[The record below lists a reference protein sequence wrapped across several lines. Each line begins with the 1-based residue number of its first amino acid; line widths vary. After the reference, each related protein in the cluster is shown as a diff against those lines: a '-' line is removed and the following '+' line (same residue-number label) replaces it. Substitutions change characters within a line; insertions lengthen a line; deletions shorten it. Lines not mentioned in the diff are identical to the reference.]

1 MIPDDQVKL
10 TSMSHTAG
18 CAAKIG
24 PGTLAGILETLPK
37 FHDPNLLVGIETSDD
52 GAIYKVSDE
61 LALIQTLDFF
71 TPVVDDPYTF
81 GQVAAANAL
90 SDIYAMGGEPK
101 IALNIVAWPNCV
113 NPKFLGEILRGGA
126 DKVKEAGAVLA
137 GGHSIQDDEPK
148 YGLSVTGF
156 VHPDR
161 IFKNCGAKVGDV
173 LILTKPLGTGIVN
186 TAVKAEMACE
196 EAQQE
201 VIKVMT
207 TLNKTAKQIIE
218 KYEIHS
224 CTDVTGFGLA
234 GHSMEMAEGSDVTVE
249 IWMNQLPLQSHTLE
263 YARMGLIPAGAY
275 RNRSFTEDRIEID
288 QGISEELQDIFFDPQ
303 TSGGLLISVTPK
315 TAEAILKEFAE
326 SGMETAYGIIG
337 CVKAPEKCEGVQCEK
352 NHGAVRETDKETACE
367 PRDKV
372 SHETRKKVCRVRL
385 AMKND

>member
-1 MIPDDQVKL
+1 MIPDEQVRL
-10 TSMSHTAG
+10 TALSSTAG

-24 PGTLAGILETLPK
+24 PGTLAGILETLPQ
-37 FHDPNLLVGIETSDD
+37 FRDPNLLVGIETSDD
-52 GAIYKVSDE
+52 GAIYRISDD

-126 DKVKEAGAVLA
+126 QKVKEAGAVLA

-156 VHPDR
+156 VHPDK

-186 TAVKAEMACE
+186 TAVKAEMASE
-196 EAQQE
+196 NAKQE
-201 VIKVMT
+201 VIRVMT
-207 TLNKTAKQIIE
+207 TLNKRAKQIIE
-218 KYEIHS
+218 RYEIHS

-234 GHSMEMAEGSDVTVE
+234 GHCMEMAEGSDVTVD
-249 IWMNQLPLQSHTLE
+249 IWVDQLPIQSEALE

-275 RNRSFTEDRIEID
+275 RNRSYTKDRMAVGE
-288 QGISEELQDIFFDPQ
+288 GVAEELQDVFFDPQ
-303 TSGGLLISVTPK
+303 TSGGLLVSVAPE
-315 TAEAILKEFAE
+315 TAEAILKEFDEA
-326 SGMETAYGIIG
+326 GVETAYGVIG
-337 CVKAPEKCEGVQCEK
+337 Q
-352 NHGAVRETDKETACE
+352 VRAAKG
-367 PRDKV
+367 
-372 SHETRKKVCRVRL
+372 CRVRL
-385 AMKND
+385 LSKGG

>member
-1 MIPDDQVKL
+1 MIPDDQVRL
-10 TSMSHTAG
+10 TAMSSTAG

-37 FHDPNLLVGIETSDD
+37 FQDSNLLVGIETSDD
-52 GAIYKVSDE
+52 GAIYKVSDD

-101 IALNIVAWPNCV
+101 VALNIVAWPNCV
-113 NPKFLGEILRGGA
+113 NPRFLGEILRGGA
-126 DKVKEAGAVLA
+126 EKVKEAGAVLA

-186 TAVKAEMACE
+186 TAVKAQMAS
-196 EAQQE
+196 EAARQE
-201 VIKVMT
+201 VIRVMT
-207 TLNKTAKQIIE
+207 TLNKKAKQIIE

-234 GHSMEMAEGSDVTVE
+234 GHAMEMAEGSDVTVE
-249 IWMNQLPLQSHTLE
+249 IWVSQLPIQNEALE
-263 YARMGLIPAGAY
+263 YASMGLIPAGAY
-275 RNRSFTEDRIEID
+275 RNRSYTESRIMMET
-288 QGISEELQDIFFDPQ
+288 GVVEELQDVCFDPQ
-303 TSGGLLISVTPK
+303 TSGGLLVSVSPE

-326 SGMETAYGIIG
+326 NHMETAYGVIG
-337 CVKAPEKCEGVQCEK
+337 QV
-352 NHGAVRETDKETACE
+352 TAAG
-367 PRDKV
+367 D
-372 SHETRKKVCRVRL
+372 CRVRL
-385 AMKND
+385 LAEKDAGSR